1 MVILT
6 MKDGDTFEFYGYEA
20 IVGLSA
26 SKHGDIWVVKKWGG
40 TRHKSVLIRRIIYW
54 GGLPGDYH

>member
-1 MVILT
+1 